1 MCYAVYGYQ
10 HGELYLPGKGSSD
23 GTTFTGVTLNL
34 IITSM
39 VLGSLSLFVVVL
51 DHYDKRNNEHKYKFV
66 NRIFM
71 GGGILLIV
79 IAFIMEF
86 NNSITYQVVG

>member
-1 MCYAVYGYQ
+1 
-10 HGELYLPGKGSSD
+10 
-23 GTTFTGVTLNL
+23 
-34 IITSM
+34 M

-79 IAFIMEF
+79 IAFIM
-86 NNSITYQVVG
+86 

>member
-1 MCYAVYGYQ
+1 
-10 HGELYLPGKGSSD
+10 
-23 GTTFTGVTLNL
+23 
-34 IITSM
+34 
-39 VLGSLSLFVVVL
+39 VL

-66 NRIFM
+66 NRLFT
-71 GGGILLIV
+71 GVGVLLIV